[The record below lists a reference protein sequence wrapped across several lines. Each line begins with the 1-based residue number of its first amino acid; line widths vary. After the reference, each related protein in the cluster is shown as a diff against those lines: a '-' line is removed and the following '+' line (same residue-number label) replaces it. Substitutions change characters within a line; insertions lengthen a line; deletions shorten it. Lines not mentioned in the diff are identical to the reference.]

1 MLEYKS
7 IFLHHAW
14 LVIMAGII
22 STRQI
27 PFMYPG
33 LSLIV
38 EILLPVLVRLPGL
51 LMPTTLMGVQLRH
64 PQFESKRFLADAQ
77 NQLFP
82 Q

>member
-14 LVIMAGII
+14 LMIVAGII

-27 PFMYPG
+27 PFTYPA
-33 LSLIV
+33 LSLMT
-38 EILLPVLVRLPGL
+38 EILLPLLVLLPGL
-51 LMPTTLMGVQLRH
+51 LMPTALMGVQLRH
-64 PQFESKRFLADAQ
+64 PQLESKRFLADAE